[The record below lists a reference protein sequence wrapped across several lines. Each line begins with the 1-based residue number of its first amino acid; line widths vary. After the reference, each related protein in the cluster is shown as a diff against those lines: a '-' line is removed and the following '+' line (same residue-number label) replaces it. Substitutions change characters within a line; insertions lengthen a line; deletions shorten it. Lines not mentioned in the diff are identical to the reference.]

1 MPAGSQWEKRIGTV
15 RVNAPGGGTN
25 RSSFISVCSLDDGFH
40 RYCPVAERLK
50 NRGNGCAGM
59 SNLDRTLP
67 PARLCLVTAGWPSWH
82 VQPGRL
88 PLKWSKG
95 DAMDTSLI
103 ARPNKP
109 IFGTSGLAV
118 SPADSS
124 EFIDAAAEE
133 TCPAE
138 TTPMPEVPAADAA
151 REAVSA
157 ASLEVMDQ
165 LKALAQNVTQGNR
178 ASSVQDDASVQSDES
193 EGTGANDPHESQA
206 PEPSITALPRPTG
219 FDNSQS
225 QVINHRPKFRKVLTF
240 AGLAAAALIGAGGTF
255 AWQEHLKSIDV
266 ATAAAQ
272 APIPPAPIIAPY
284 LGRQLE
290 ELSDDISS
298 VRRDMEALAAK
309 QQQLTDTQ
317 KQLDQLAAKQQQL
330 AAKQEQVNQSIA
342 KLHALEQARQ
352 KTSAPVQ
359 TRAAPV
365 PPRAYVPPP
374 PVEPAV
380 QPPPPPRTA
389 SHPIPPASIPPP

>member
-1 MPAGSQWEKRIGTV
+1 
-15 RVNAPGGGTN
+15 
-25 RSSFISVCSLDDGFH
+25 
-40 RYCPVAERLK
+40 
-50 NRGNGCAGM
+50 
-59 SNLDRTLP
+59 
-67 PARLCLVTAGWPSWH
+67 
-82 VQPGRL
+82 
-88 PLKWSKG
+88 
-95 DAMDTSLI
+95 MDTPL
-103 ARPNKP
+103 REQQNKP
-109 IFGTSGLAV
+109 AFGTSNVAV
-118 SPADSS
+118 SAVETS
-124 EFIDAAAEE
+124 EYIDATAEE

-138 TTPMPEVPAADAA
+138 SLMHEPQPAASEVT
-151 REAVSA
+151 EAVSA

-165 LKALAQNVTQGNR
+165 LKALAQNVTQGSRN
-178 ASSVQDDASVQSDES
+178 SFDES
-193 EGTGANDPHESQA
+193 SAASLENDKSEDTGANDAGGPQA
-206 PEPSITALPRPTG
+206 PEPSISVFPRPTG

-240 AGLAAAALIGAGGTF
+240 AGFAAAALIGAGGTF

-359 TRAAPV
+359 TRAAPA

-389 SHPIPPASIPPP
+389 SHPVPPASIPPP

>member
-1 MPAGSQWEKRIGTV
+1 
-15 RVNAPGGGTN
+15 
-25 RSSFISVCSLDDGFH
+25 
-40 RYCPVAERLK
+40 
-50 NRGNGCAGM
+50 
-59 SNLDRTLP
+59 
-67 PARLCLVTAGWPSWH
+67 
-82 VQPGRL
+82 
-88 PLKWSKG
+88 
-95 DAMDTSLI
+95 MDTSL
-103 ARPNKP
+103 REQQNKP
-109 IFGTSGLAV
+109 AFGTSNVAV
-118 SPADSS
+118 SAVETS
-124 EFIDAAAEE
+124 EYIDATAEE

-138 TTPMPEVPAADAA
+138 SLMHEPQRTAGEVT
-151 REAVSA
+151 EAISA

-165 LKALAQNVTQGNR
+165 LKALAQNVTQGSRN
-178 ASSVQDDASVQSDES
+178 SFDES
-193 EGTGANDPHESQA
+193 SAASLENDNSEDTGANDAGGPQA
-206 PEPSITALPRPTG
+206 PEPSISVFPRPTG

-240 AGLAAAALIGAGGTF
+240 AGFAAAALIGAGGTF

-365 PPRAYVPPP
+365 PPRAYVPPS

-389 SHPIPPASIPPP
+389 AHPIPPAPIPPP